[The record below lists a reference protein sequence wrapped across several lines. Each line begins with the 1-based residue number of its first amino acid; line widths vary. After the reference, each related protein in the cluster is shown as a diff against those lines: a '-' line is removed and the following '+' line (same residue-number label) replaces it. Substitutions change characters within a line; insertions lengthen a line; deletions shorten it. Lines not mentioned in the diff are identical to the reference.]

1 METEQNDSIDVT
13 TSTRRDAF
21 KKLAIGAAG
30 ALTAGGVIAALSA
43 ESASATDGLNVVIGN
58 ATQTSQSETAV
69 SYNGPDTHSGVLFA
83 IEGTGSA
90 SSSGSKSALNGWVFN
105 ASATSA
111 VRNGVYGFT
120 EHAAGT
126 GVVGRAG
133 LGTGLH
139 AQGGHANMS
148 LFAEGAAAP
157 NRNAVYTAG
166 SVIVDSSGDLWFCVS
181 AGIPGTW
188 RKLSGGGTAG
198 SLHLLAEPLRAYDSR
213 TTGRLAAGST
223 TTISLANGR
232 NGAGATVPAVPA
244 GATAALVNITLTGTV
259 GTFGFIQAYS
269 AALASPPATS
279 VMNWSTPD
287 DNVAN
292 EMTIKVDATAQ
303 ISVTVG
309 VSSTHAIADVVGY
322 YR

>member
-1 METEQNDSIDVT
+1 MEAEHNESVEVT

-21 KKLAIGAAG
+21 KKLAVGAAG

-58 ATQTSQSETAV
+58 ALQTSQSETAL
-69 SYNGPDTHSGVLFA
+69 SYNGIDAHSGVFFA
-83 IEGTGSA
+83 IEGTGPATA
-90 SSSGSKSALNGWVFN
+90 SVSKSALNGWVFN
-105 ASATSA
+105 APSTTA

-120 EHAAGT
+120 DHAAGT
-126 GVVGRAG
+126 AVMARAIV
-133 LGTGLH
+133 GTGVS
-139 AQGGHANMS
+139 ASGGHANMA
-148 LFAEGAAAP
+148 LPAFGPAAP
-157 NRNAVYTAG
+157 DRNAVYTTG
-166 SVIVDSSGDLWFCVS
+166 SVIVDSSGDLWYCVS

-198 SLHLLAEPLRAYDSR
+198 SLHLLPEPLRAYDSR

-232 NGAGATVPAVPA
+232 NGAGATIAAIPA
-244 GATAALVNITLTGTV
+244 GATAALVNVTLTGTV
-259 GTFGFIQAYS
+259 GNFGFIQAYS
-269 AALASPPATS
+269 ASLPAPPATS

-292 EMTIKVDATAQ
+292 EMTVKVDATAQ
-303 ISVTVG
+303 ISISVG
-309 VSSTHAIADVVGY
+309 VNSTHVIADVVGY

>member
-1 METEQNDSIDVT
+1 MNTTNDESVEVT
-13 TSTRRDAF
+13 TSSRRDAF

-30 ALTAGGVIAALSA
+30 ALTAGGVIAALSS

-58 ATQTSQSETAV
+58 ATQTSQSETSI
-69 SYNGPDTHSGVLFA
+69 SYNGVDSHAGVLFA

-90 SSSGSKSALNGWVFN
+90 TNSFSKSALNGWVSG
-105 ASATSA
+105 ASASTA
-111 VRNGVYGFT
+111 VRNGIYGFT

-126 GVVGRAG
+126 GVVARAS
-133 LGTGLH
+133 LGTGVH
-139 AQGGHANMS
+139 AQGVHANMS
-148 LFAEGAAAP
+148 LFAEGAPAP
-157 NRNAVYTAG
+157 SRNAVYTAG
-166 SVIVDSSGDLWFCVS
+166 NVIVDGFGDLWFCVS

-188 RKLSGGGTAG
+188 RKLSGAGTTG
-198 SLHLLAEPLRAYDSR
+198 SLHLLPEPLRAYDSR

-223 TTISLANGR
+223 TVISLANGR
-232 NGAGATVPAVPA
+232 NGAGNTVAAVPG

-259 GTFGFIQAYS
+259 GNFGFIQAYS
-269 AALASPPATS
+269 AALSAPPATS

-303 ISVTVG
+303 INVTVG